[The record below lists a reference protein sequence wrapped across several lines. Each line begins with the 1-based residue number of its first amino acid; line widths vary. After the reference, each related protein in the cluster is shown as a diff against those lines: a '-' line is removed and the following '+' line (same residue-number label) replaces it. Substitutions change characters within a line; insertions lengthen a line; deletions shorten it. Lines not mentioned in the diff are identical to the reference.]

1 MLHMNKANSK
11 YANLYRL
18 VNNVYCAS
26 SLRTLDFSSG
36 VIVGWTCAL
45 FPSEWSAEEL
55 GRFDMLVKMI
65 EIEKRKQFEGEFK

>member
-1 MLHMNKANSK
+1 MIHMNKASGK

-26 SLRTLDFSSG
+26 SLRTFEYSLG
-36 VIVGWTCAL
+36 VVVGWTCAL

-55 GRFDMLVKMI
+55 GRFNMLVKMI
-65 EIEKRKQFEGEFK
+65 EIEKRKQLEGEFK

>member
-1 MLHMNKANSK
+1 MLHMNRPYSK

-26 SLRTLDFSSG
+26 SLRTLDFSLG

-65 EIEKRKQFEGEFK
+65 EIEKRKQLNLKV

>member
-1 MLHMNKANSK
+1 MNKANSK

-18 VNNVYCAS
+18 VNNVCYAS
-26 SLRTLDFSSG
+26 SLRTFEFSLG

-55 GRFDMLVKMI
+55 GRFNMLVKLI
-65 EIEKRKQFEGEFK
+65 EIEKRKQFEGEYK

>member
-1 MLHMNKANSK
+1 MLHMNGPYSK

-26 SLRTLDFSSG
+26 SLRTFEYSLG

-55 GRFDMLVKMI
+55 GRFNMLVKMV
-65 EIEKRKQFEGEFK
+65 EIGKRKQFEGEFK

>member
-1 MLHMNKANSK
+1 MNKASGK
-11 YANLYRL
+11 YANLYRM

-26 SLRTLDFSSG
+26 SLCTLDFSSG

-55 GRFDMLVKMI
+55 GRFNMLVKLI
-65 EIEKRKQFEGEFK
+65 EIEKRKQLNLKV